1 MSWTRAELKQ
11 KGKNAFLK
19 NYWWCVLTTFL
30 LSLFAGSN
38 SGIKI
43 DKEDIESLKYLVAG
57 SFTKEKL
64 MQSLN
69 QNTEWKQLINIVPQY
84 WGTMLIIGGVVAL
97 IVMVFALL
105 LTIFLVYPIR
115 IGGCKFFLENREG
128 KPTSEYLLYTFQ
140 SGNYLNSVFT
150 MFKKDAFIFLWS
162 LLLIIPGIIKA
173 YEYRLVPYLLAINP
187 NMDSN
192 EALAKSRELMDG
204 QKMEAFILDLSFIG
218 WALLSVL
225 TLGLLDL
232 LFVSPYRYATNAE
245 LFATLNSRSTS
256 SYYGEDDWRYT
267 NY

>member
-1 MSWTRAELKQ
+1 MSWTRAELKE
-11 KGKNAFLK
+11 KGKKAFLK

-30 LSLFAGSN
+30 LSLFAGGG

-43 DKEDIESLKYLVAG
+43 DKEDIESIRNLAVG
-57 SFTKEKL
+57 SYTKEKL
-64 MQSLN
+64 VQGLSQSE
-69 QNTEWKQLINIVPQY
+69 EWKQLLNILPQY
-84 WGTMLIIGGVVAL
+84 WGTLLIIGGVIAL
-97 IVMVFALL
+97 IVLLFVLL
-105 LTIFLVYPIR
+105 LTIFLVYPIQ

-187 NMDSN
+187 GMDSS

-204 QKMEAFILDLSFIG
+204 QKMEAFVLDLSFIG
-218 WALLSVL
+218 WALLSVF
-225 TLGLLDL
+225 TLGLLDVF
-232 LFVSPYRYATNAE
+232 FVSPYRYATNAE
-245 LFATLNSRSTS
+245 LFATLNGRGTS

-267 NY
+267 NF